1 MTIGDK
7 IKELRKEQNM
17 TQENLAEKLNVS
29 RQTISKWESNISI
42 PDANNIVLICKVF
55 HIDTNYLLDYQ
66 NDKVIKR
73 KQFVTD
79 MIVLALGIFALIIF
93 DIMLLTNKIDETT
106 STITINIYGVFCII
120 FLILIILFII
130 IMIKRYVKK

>member
-93 DIMLLTNKIDETT
+93 GIMLLTNKIDETT

-120 FLILIILFII
+120 FLVLIILFII

>member
-17 TQENLAEKLNVS
+17 TQKNLAEKLNVS

-55 HIDTNYLLDYQ
+55 HIDTNNLLDYQ
-66 NDKVIKR
+66 KDKVIKR
-73 KQFVTD
+73 KQFVID

-93 DIMLLTNKIDETT
+93 GIMLLTNKIDETT

-120 FLILIILFII
+120 FLILIILFVI

>member
-42 PDANNIVLICKVF
+42 PDANNIVLICRVF

-66 NDKVIKR
+66 NDKVIKS

-79 MIVLALGIFALIIF
+79 MIVLALGILALIIF
-93 DIMLLTNKIDETT
+93 GIMLLTNKIDETT
-106 STITINIYGVFCII
+106 STITINTYGIFCII
-120 FLILIILFII
+120 FLVLIILFII

>member
-93 DIMLLTNKIDETT
+93 GIMLLTNKIDETT

-120 FLILIILFII
+120 FLILIILFVI